1 MLDRAC
7 PMPNCNAAPGQPC
20 MATRSGK
27 RVALEAFH
35 AQRLNWRNGT
45 RDEKRAHL
53 LSVARSMKPKGPA
66 ITSPTER
73 T

>member
-1 MLDRAC
+1 MLERAC
-7 PMPNCNAAPGQPC
+7 PMPNCNAVPGQPC

-27 RVALEAFH
+27 RVPLEAAH

-45 RDEKRAHL
+45 RDEKRAHWQN
-53 LSVARSMKPKGPA
+53 VARSMKPKGPA
-66 ITSPTER
+66 LTSKR